1 LDTSLYAL
9 LAESKLK
16 SRMKWEYPQYI
27 KNNDEQKITQNSQ
40 TDPFINILNAHRAQ
54 IFEF

>member
-1 LDTSLYAL
+1 
-9 LAESKLK
+9 
-16 SRMKWEYPQYI
+16 MKWEYPQYI